1 MSRVISEFLIGIGW
15 EKSEFDKGTRGIERG
30 MEGVKTT
37 ATTTGAAITA
47 AFIGAG
53 LRVNDLAKQA
63 TNLDRAMYSSTGA
76 TTWAQSFGSAI
87 KQAGGDA
94 EEALSIIKRADQM
107 RDQLSVGQG
116 AWVDELSRIGFDTGD
131 LAQATDSQ
139 DLIGRISTQFS
150 HLNDQQQRL
159 AKDSLGLSDS
169 TFKLFQQGGD
179 ALERQVSALQKQQG
193 YTQSL
198 LNQQKDY
205 TQQVIEAELAWDKLG
220 NTVSGVMLPGMTK
233 LAEKAESF
241 INAADSFVKE
251 HPEATERA
259 ATAGTVIASGAAIAG
274 IGALGSKIGIPGAGL
289 LRGAGPLGVGLSV
302 AYGANEYADWVERN
316 SGPKQQLSDNGM
328 YYKDSW
334 VGQGVNWLSAPREDK
349 NPLLIGTHPVPQ
361 EHQPEALYPVPL
373 VQKPQSQQTTVN
385 APEALYPVPLVD
397 KPVMSGYQ
405 PSYLESPTPAPAD
418 ERKALLSGYDP
429 SYLQN
434 QYEGGMS
441 DSAMERMG
449 GKLLDALRNTGA
461 IQVKNDVTLNAHV
474 ELDGRQFGNLVDDR
488 IDYHNRNAMDEMT
501 TQVER

>member
-1 MSRVISEFLIGIGW
+1 MARTITNFLIGVGYSTD
-15 EKSEFDKGTRGIERG
+15 ELKRGERDIATS

-47 AFIGAG
+47 AFVGAG

-139 DLIGRISTQFS
+139 DLISRISTQFS

-289 LRGAGPLGVGLSV
+289 LRGAGPLGLGIGV
-302 AYGANEYADWVERN
+302 AYGANEYADWVDHN
-316 SGPKQQLSDNGM
+316 SGPKQQLSENGM

-334 VGQGVNWLSAPREDK
+334 VGQGINWL
-349 NPLLIGTHPVPQ
+349 THPQ
-361 EHQPEALYPVPL
+361 QQPEHPVVDHNSGP
-373 VQKPQSQQTTVN
+373 KQQTTVN
-385 APEALYPVPLVD
+385 APEALYPVPLVQH
-397 KPVMSGYQ
+397 PMMSGYQ
-405 PSYLESPTPAPAD
+405 PSYLESPAPAPAD

>member
-1 MSRVISEFLIGIGW
+1 MSRVISSFLIGIGW
-15 EKSEFDKGTRGIERG
+15 EKERFDRGTRDIERG
-30 MEGVKTT
+30 MEGIKTT

-47 AFIGAG
+47 AFVGAG
-53 LRVNDLAKQA
+53 LKVNDLAKQA
-63 TNLDRAMYSSTGA
+63 TNLDRAMYSSTGS
-76 TTWAQSFGSAI
+76 TTWAQGFGAAI

-107 RDQLSVGQG
+107 RDQLSVGKG

-139 DLIGRISTQFS
+139 DLIRRISTQFS

-159 AKDSLGLSDS
+159 AKESLGLSDS
-169 TFKLFQQGGD
+169 TFKVFQQGGD
-179 ALERQVSALQKQQG
+179 ALQRQVTSLQLQQG
-193 YTQSL
+193 YSQQL
-198 LNQQKDY
+198 LNQQKEY
-205 TQQVIEAELAWDKLG
+205 TQEVIEAELAWDKLG
-220 NTVSGVMLPGMTK
+220 NTVSGVMLPGMTE
-233 LAEKAESF
+233 LAEKATGF

-259 ATAGTVIASGAAIAG
+259 ATAGTAIASGAAIAG
-274 IGALGSKIGIPGAGL
+274 IGALGSKMGIPGAGL
-289 LRGAGPLGVGLSV
+289 LRGAGPLGVGLGV

-334 VGQGVNWLSAPREDK
+334 VGQGINWWDK
-349 NPLLIGTHPVPQ
+349 VSSTGNVDNKYDAYGTQTASLVDHNPVH
-361 EHQPEALYPVPL
+361 
-373 VQKPQSQQTTVN
+373 QQTTVN

-405 PSYLESPTPAPAD
+405 PSYLESPAPEAHD
-418 ERKALLSGYDP
+418 LHKSLMSGYDP

-434 QYEGGMS
+434 QYTGGMS
-441 DSAMERMG
+441 DSTMERFG
-449 GKLLDALRNTGA
+449 GQLMDALRGTGA
-461 IQVKNDVTLNAHV
+461 IQVKNDVTLNARV
-474 ELDGRQFGNLVDDR
+474 ELDGRQVGNLVDDR

-501 TQVER
+501 TQIER

>member
-1 MSRVISEFLIGIGW
+1 MSRVVSSFLIGIGW
-15 EKSEFDKGTRGIERG
+15 EKERFDRGTKDIERG

-289 LRGAGPLGVGLSV
+289 LRGAGPLGVGLGV
-302 AYGANEYADWVERN
+302 AYGANEYAEWVERN

-334 VGQGVNWLSAPREDK
+334 VGQGVDWL
-349 NPLLIGTHPVPQ
+349 THPQ
-361 EHQPEALYPVPL
+361 QQPEHPVVDHNSGP
-373 VQKPQSQQTTVN
+373 KQQTTVN

>member
-1 MSRVISEFLIGIGW
+1 MSRTITNFLIGIGYSTD
-15 EKSEFDKGTRGIERG
+15 ELKRGERDIATS

-47 AFIGAG
+47 AFVGAG

-139 DLIGRISTQFS
+139 DLISRISTQFS

-159 AKDSLGLSDS
+159 AKESLGLSDS
-169 TFKLFQQGGD
+169 TFKVFQQGGD
-179 ALERQVSALQKQQG
+179 ALERQVTSLQTQQG
-193 YTQSL
+193 YSQQL
-198 LNQQKDY
+198 LNQQKEY
-205 TQQVIEAELAWDKLG
+205 TREVIEAELAWDKLG
-220 NTVSGVMLPGMTK
+220 NTVSGVMLPGMTT
-233 LAEKAESF
+233 LVEKATGF

-259 ATAGTVIASGAAIAG
+259 AAAGTVIASGAAIAG
-274 IGALGSKIGIPGAGL
+274 IGALGSKMGIPGAGL
-289 LRGAGPLGVGLSV
+289 LRGAGPLGVGLGV
-302 AYGANEYADWVERN
+302 AYGANEYAEWVERN

-334 VGQGVNWLSAPREDK
+334 VGHGVDWL
-349 NPLLIGTHPVPQ
+349 THPQ
-361 EHQPEALYPVPL
+361 QQPEHHVVDHNPVH
-373 VQKPQSQQTTVN
+373 QQTTVN
-385 APEALYPVPLVD
+385 APEALYPVPLVQQPEQ
-397 KPVMSGYQ
+397 PVMSGYQ
-405 PSYLESPTPAPAD
+405 PSYIEAPVTAPAD

-461 IQVKNDVTLNAHV
+461 IQVKNDVTLNARV
-474 ELDGRQFGNLVDDR
+474 ELDGRQMGNLVDDR

>member
-1 MSRVISEFLIGIGW
+1 MSRVVSSFLIGIGW
-15 EKSEFDKGTRGIERG
+15 EKERFDRGTKDIERG
-30 MEGVKTT
+30 MEGVKTA

-47 AFIGAG
+47 AFVGAG

-289 LRGAGPLGVGLSV
+289 LRGAGPLGLGIGV
-302 AYGANEYADWVERN
+302 AYGANEYADWVDHN
-316 SGPKQQLSDNGM
+316 SGPKQQLSENGM

-334 VGQGVNWLSAPREDK
+334 VGQGINWWDK
-349 NPLLIGTHPVPQ
+349 VSSTGDVDNKYDAYGTQPASLVDHNPA
-361 EHQPEALYPVPL
+361 HQQA
-373 VQKPQSQQTTVN
+373 TVN

-405 PSYLESPTPAPAD
+405 PSYLESPTPEAHD
-418 ERKALLSGYDP
+418 LHKSLMSGYDP

-434 QYEGGMS
+434 QYAGGMS
-441 DSAMERMG
+441 DSAMERFG
-449 GKLLDALRNTGA
+449 GQLMDALRTTGA

-474 ELDGRQFGNLVDDR
+474 ELDGRQVGNLVDDR

-501 TQVER
+501 TQVAR